1 MGKSFSKNS
10 TVPTYASAYNSTVP
24 TYACDYNS
32 TVPTYALDESM
43 PYFRLIG
50 RVGNPNITIRIL
62 GYAHS
67 RTKTTAILLQLCKKS
82 RNLVKNQRGAIEHE
96 TVLVLRTRMTDHILE
111 RPPVHYQVYPLPG
124 GQARHQGKVGQTQG
138 Y

>member
-1 MGKSFSKNS
+1 MVESLTQNV
-10 TVPTYASAYNSTVP
+10 TA
-24 TYACDYNS
+24 
-32 TVPTYALDESM
+32 PTYALDESM

-67 RTKTTAILLQLCKKS
+67 RTKTTAILLQVCKKS
-82 RNLVKNQRGAIEHE
+82 RGLVKNQRGAIEHE

-111 RPPVHYQVYPLPG
+111 RPPVHDQVYPLP
-124 GQARHQGKVGQTQG
+124 AHINYNKFIVGVMEKNWSFQFLFSDKTMSNFDISG
-138 Y
+138 I